1 MERGLLG
8 GGKGER
14 GGIDEGRG
22 GKREHTHT
30 QTWVNFDVKNTYI
43 RYLVLLFISACSH
56 IM

>member
-30 QTWVNFDVKNTYI
+30 QTWVNFDVKNAYI
-43 RYLVLLFISACSH
+43 VLLFISACSH